1 MSLII
6 PNTIITMNN
15 TRTQYYVTPNE
26 GYVMHDKN
34 YDTDEVDENY
44 MPTGNI
50 ILGYRPTTASIHI
63 NRDLSERTM
72 LDENGNT
79 VTAYTE
85 REFFCKLR
93 TEVPENQ
100 IFGVDGP
107 EHEIM

>member
-6 PNTIITMNN
+6 PNATVELNSAGTHY
-15 TRTQYYVTPNE
+15 RVTPNE
-26 GYVMHDKN
+26 GYVMHDKG
-34 YDTDEVDENY
+34 YDVEELDENY

-50 ILGYRPTTASIHI
+50 TLGYRPTTASIHI
-63 NRDLSERTM
+63 NRDLSARTM
-72 LDENGNT
+72 LDENGNE

-100 IFGVDGP
+100 IFGVDEP
-107 EHEIM
+107 EHELM